1 MEHESEFIEWAIEH
15 IDELEMKFD
24 DIIQQKKTLY
34 EKAKKEYEEAL
45 IMWRELDHIRLLLMC
60 HIPNDK

>member
-15 IDELEMKFD
+15 IDELEMDFD

-34 EKAKKEYEEAL
+34 ENAKKEYEEAL
-45 IMWRELDHIRLLLMC
+45 IMGRELDHIRLLLMC
-60 HIPNDK
+60 HMQSKD